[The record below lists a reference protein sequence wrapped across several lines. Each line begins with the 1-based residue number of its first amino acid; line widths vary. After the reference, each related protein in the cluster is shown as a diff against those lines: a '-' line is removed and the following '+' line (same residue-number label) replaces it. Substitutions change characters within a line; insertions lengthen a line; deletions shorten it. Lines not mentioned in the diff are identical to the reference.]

1 MGADKTLELNAH
13 HEAIQAFRE
22 KIMNYNQMTE
32 DDDAKKKLKQE
43 CIDLGFIYLE
53 MAYINASGQVLNA
66 ISLTKK
72 LNRIT
77 NRNLGRDANA
87 GYKEYEVELPAEE
100 ESADGE
106 DINLED
112 DNELDEQFEDFE
124 GEGEETQG
132 GETRDDL

>member
-87 GYKEYEVELPAEE
+87 G
-100 ESADGE
+100 
-106 DINLED
+106 
-112 DNELDEQFEDFE
+112 
-124 GEGEETQG
+124 
-132 GETRDDL
+132 